1 MQTRLSYSELSPDQM
16 KKLVELGLTK
26 SSLDHALK
34 NLIDIRASQINGC
47 TFCLDMHVKQAKLR
61 KENELRLYHVAVWR
75 ESKLFSAKERAI
87 LEWTEL
93 VTKMDEKGI
102 SDEDYK
108 KALET
113 LSEKELSDATFQIG
127 IINLWNKLNVAFQ
140 TEHGILDK
148 AYGLDKA
155 GL

>member
-61 KENELRLYHVAVWR
+61 KESELRLYHTAVWK
-75 ESKLFSAKERAI
+75 ESKLFTPKERAI

-108 KALET
+108 KALEH

-140 TEHGILDK
+140 TEPGILDK

>member
-1 MQTRLSYSELSPDQM
+1 M

-61 KENELRLYHVAVWR
+61 KENELRLYHTSVWR
-75 ESKLFSAKERAI
+75 ESKLFTPKERAI

-108 KALET
+108 KALEH